1 MPADRQ
7 VRIGVVGGRFGATF
21 QFHEH
26 PNCIVEAVSD
36 LEADRRDH
44 LMKVYRCAKSYDSLE
59 KLLLDRN
66 IDAVFLATPVPD
78 HVRHV
83 TMTMRAGK
91 HALSAVPAA
100 NSLEE
105 CQKLVEVVR
114 QTGLRYMM
122 AETSYYHPSVI
133 SARRF
138 YQEGKFGRIFSAEAE
153 YHHPGLE
160 ELYFEDG
167 KRTWRYGLAPMHYPT
182 HCTSYLVGVTR
193 ERLTR
198 VSCIGWGDD
207 NPILKD
213 NSYRNPFW
221 NETALFRSETGTAF
235 RVHVYWRGAER
246 GTERGQWYGTKMSL
260 FDRHPNGLGPMLVT
274 ETVGSEK
281 DSGGFVRRRNDLA
294 KFDQPN
300 WWNTEMLPPALRHPS
315 AHEGSHAFLTHEFVQ
330 AIVEERKPAVDV
342 YEAVAFTAPGIV
354 AHKSA
359 LRGGESLQIPRF
371 DPS

>member
-100 NSLEE
+100 SSLEE

-167 KRTWRYGLAPMHYPT
+167 KRTWRYGLAPMHSPT

-198 VSCIGWGDD
+198 VSCIGWGDE

-235 RVHVYWRGAER
+235 RVQVYWR
-246 GTERGQWYGTKMSL
+246 
-260 FDRHPNGLGPMLVT
+260 
-274 ETVGSEK
+274 
-281 DSGGFVRRRNDLA
+281 RRRARHRTRPVVRHQN
-294 KFDQPN
+294 
-300 WWNTEMLPPALRHPS
+300 ESVRPPPQRPRA
-315 AHEGSHAFLTHEFVQ
+315 
-330 AIVEERKPAVDV
+330 DV
-342 YEAVAFTAPGIV
+342 G
-354 AHKSA
+354 
-359 LRGGESLQIPRF
+359 
-371 DPS
+371 D